1 MKTVKEWFES
11 VQDEALR
18 NELLRELDNILG
30 SNEDYFAKDL
40 LDAIVNGISMKYP
53 LMGID
58 RLMDVLEMAKLG
70 QIETA
75 LLADIFDIS
84 DMD

>member
-11 VQDEALR
+11 VQDETLR
-18 NELLRELDNILG
+18 NELLNELTNIFG
-30 SNEDYFAKDL
+30 ADENYFAKDL
-40 LDAIVNGISMKYP
+40 HDAIRNGISMKYP
-53 LMGID
+53 TMGVERLID
-58 RLMDVLEMAKLG
+58 ILDMARLG

-75 LLADIFDIS
+75 LVADIYDHS